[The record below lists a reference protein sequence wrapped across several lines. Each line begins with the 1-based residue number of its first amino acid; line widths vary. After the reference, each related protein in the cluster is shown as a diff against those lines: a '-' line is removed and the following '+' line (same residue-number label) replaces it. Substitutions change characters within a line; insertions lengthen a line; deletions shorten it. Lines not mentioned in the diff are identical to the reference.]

1 VKRLTLVRHGH
12 AEPNAAGG
20 DFHRALSAQ
29 GRTEVLRSAA
39 AIKAT
44 VPEPDT
50 ILASEANRTRET
62 AEVLQAH
69 LGVAAIV
76 LTSKRLYHANW
87 PTVLEVISDTPED
100 VTHLLL
106 VGHNPGLSELA
117 LRWAQLFPAYATFG
131 GFATAG
137 WCSVTFGVTDWR
149 SIRSPLDAVFG

>member
-12 AEPNAAGG
+12 AEPHAAGG

-29 GRTEVLRSAA
+29 GRTEVICSAA
-39 AIKAT
+39 AIKAS
-44 VPEPDT
+44 VPPPDT
-50 ILASEANRTRET
+50 ILASEAQRTRET
-62 AEVLQAH
+62 ADVLHAQ
-69 LGVAAIV
+69 LGGAAIV

-87 PTVLEVISDTPED
+87 PTVLEVIAECADDAPH
-100 VTHLLL
+100 VLL

-117 LRWAQLFPAYATFG
+117 LRWAEQFPAYAAFG

-137 WCSVTFGVTDWR
+137 WCSVTFDVTDWR